1 MQHVNIYVE
10 STLRGPRHTSGV
22 YEFIMEV
29 HMQPGQDPVT
39 LTKHTELEDSTE
51 NTSYVQAAAE
61 AVNRLKSK
69 CEVTFYTPSKFFN
82 MALNEYLPRWKN
94 NGYLSA
100 RGDLIANAAEWQA
113 IAQKTAAVRAEDRHH
128 TYQQCMRDDIR
139 RLHLKINEKHHAE

>member
-10 STLRGPRHTSGV
+10 STWRG
-22 YEFIMEV
+22 
-29 HMQPGQDPVT
+29 
-39 LTKHTELEDSTE
+39 
-51 NTSYVQAAAE
+51 
-61 AVNRLKSK
+61 
-69 CEVTFYTPSKFFN
+69 PSKFFN